1 MRNLTFLDIIRF
13 KSGTGDDE
21 RFIPMRV
28 LASELG
34 LPISSLLPAIN
45 ATSGCNS
52 EKKKAFQT

>member
-21 RFIPMRV
+21 RFIPMHL

-34 LPISSLLPAIN
+34 LPISSLLSAIN
-45 ATSGCNS
+45 VTSGCNS